1 MKYLKTFE
9 SHNPVNEEFTQFD
22 LNKWLAS
29 AAGVLST
36 ALNVVLLK
44 WARIPGI
51 WKNIGQYH
59 TLMNVVKHLSETAEL
74 HGHDAS
80 QKEWISLVKDFA
92 KERGEEGVVKY
103 SQITSGPSISDLSMA
118 YTLMSY
124 DGDLE
129 EDIKESI
136 DLINS
141 LDPEKKEKVKDVEET
156 LEQFSK
162 LIMNYKSNQK
172 SISTSQL

>member
-9 SHNPVNEEFTQFD
+9 NHSINEEFNQFD
-22 LNKWLAS
+22 VNKWLAS

-44 WARIPGI
+44 WSKIPGI
-51 WKNIGQYH
+51 WKNVGQYH
-59 TLMNVVKHLSETAEL
+59 TLMNVVKHLSETSEL
-74 HGHDAS
+74 HVHDAS
-80 QKEWISLVKDFA
+80 QSEWIGLVKDFA
-92 KERGEEGVVKY
+92 KEIGEEGVVKY
-103 SQITSGPSISDLSMA
+103 SHITSGPSIADLSMA

-129 EDIKESI
+129 NDIKESI

-141 LDPEKKEKVKDVEET
+141 LDPEKRQNVKELEET
-156 LEQFSK
+156 LEQFTK
-162 LIMNYKSNQK
+162 LIATYKNNQK

>member
-9 SHNPVNEEFTQFD
+9 SHNSVNEEFTQFD

-29 AAGVLST
+29 TAGVLST
-36 ALNVVLLK
+36 ALNVILLK
-44 WARIPGI
+44 WAKIPGI

-59 TLMNVVKHLSETAEL
+59 KLMNVVKHLSETSEL
-74 HGHDAS
+74 HVHDAS
-80 QKEWISLVKDFA
+80 QSEWIGLVKDFA
-92 KERGEEGVVKY
+92 KERDEEAIVKY
-103 SQITSGPSISDLSMA
+103 SHITTGPSIADLSMA

-129 EDIKESI
+129 SDIKESI

-141 LDPEKKEKVKDVEET
+141 LEPEKKEKVKDVEET

-162 LIMNYKSNQK
+162 LIENYKNNQK